1 MKIEDVHSVA
11 IYPAIGVARIGNSPT
26 DYFLGSAIP
35 GKPATDSDDFRD
47 ADGNI
52 KRQGVKFHVYG
63 LDKDGKV
70 LGELNSRN
78 DTKIDWRVDLA
89 NKKSA
94 WYDFDIAF
102 DIPTAEGV
110 YDSDGFKVPEAL
122 QKPVESMLR
131 NDDFIGEIERKKLM
145 IETRMQH
152 ITGEGTNLNGS
163 KYQFEGEIGEWKMPV
178 NLGELKTDK
187 LGRLIFLGGKGHSAS
202 FTKPAAKLTT
212 FANNDNWHDD
222 TSDGPVDAKVKLSDG
237 RIFDAEG
244 AWVLTAPTNFAVGV
258 QAFSTGYDLIT
269 DVMAQMHP
277 ELVKEQPSFYEDIY
291 PVLSNLTINQWV
303 NAGISQ
309 EFGWGSGYE
318 FDREALLKAL
328 NDKSDKMRPL
338 RQNIFNAFRD
348 PTYEQMQPQ
357 NWPPLYGDAVTFN
370 MKSTNPRNWFA
381 ITELKY
387 NYLQKWAT
395 GDFIIDEPQPIKLWD
410 ERTPAEQANG
420 LTEAALEET
429 IGGPFH
435 PGCEF
440 TWPMRQKIMYESDK
454 KHLYR
459 IKRRA
464 KAKEYY
470 GDTLDYKTAL
480 GEGGPLDGST
490 PGDITKWMA
499 VPWQTDT
506 SSCLSAYRTYA
517 GEYLPTFWPARVP
530 NDVLTE
536 KDYEKLNSD
545 QGVDDKMNAFDPAS
559 RKKWLRGFIYNDKG
573 GFLYGTSIQDRVK
586 GITKF
591 TNEWYKAGIIVKKE
605 VSPTEDFLPKDV
617 WVETGRSIESD
628 PKSTS
633 KGLLAAELSDLE
645 GESGTQEEATLM
657 ADVEKAAAKRPD
669 WVDMNPRHLR

>member
-11 IYPAIGVARIGNSPT
+11 IYPAIGIARIGNSPT
-26 DYFLGSAIP
+26 DYFLGSTIP
-35 GKPATDSDDFRD
+35 GQPATDSDNFRD
-47 ADGNI
+47 KDGNI
-52 KRQGVKFHVYG
+52 KRQGVKFYVYG
-63 LDKDGKV
+63 LDKEGNV
-70 LGELNSRN
+70 LGELNSKN
-78 DTKIDWRVDLA
+78 KTKIDWRVDVA

-110 YDSDGFKVPEAL
+110 YDADGFKVPEEL
-122 QKPVESMLR
+122 RTPVQSALR
-131 NDDFIGEIERKKLM
+131 NSDFKGEDRKRLM
-145 IETRMQH
+145 IEAKAKH

-163 KYQFEGEIGEWKMPV
+163 QYQFEGKIGMWDMPV

-202 FTKPAAKLTT
+202 FTKPASSLTT

-222 TSDGPVDAKVKLSDG
+222 TSDGPVDAEVTLADG
-237 RIFDAEG
+237 RTLKAEG
-244 AWVLTAPTNFAVGV
+244 AWVITAPTNFAVGV

-269 DVMAQMHP
+269 DVMARMHP
-277 ELVKEQPSFYEDIY
+277 ELVKERPSFYEDIY

-303 NAGISQ
+303 NAGVSQ
-309 EFGWGSGYE
+309 EFGWGSGRQ
-318 FDREALLKAL
+318 FDRETLLQKL
-328 NDKSDKMRPL
+328 NDKSTEMRSI

-348 PTYEQMQPQ
+348 PSYEEMQPQ
-357 NWPPLYGDAVTFN
+357 NWPPLYGDAITFN

-381 ITELKY
+381 ITQLKY
-387 NYLQKWAT
+387 NYLRQWAE
-395 GDFIIDEPQPIKLWD
+395 GDFIIDKPKQIKPWR
-410 ERTPAEQANG
+410 ERTPAEQAHG

-440 TWPMRQKIMYESDK
+440 TWPMRQEIMYEKDI

-464 KAKEYY
+464 NAKEYF
-470 GDTLDYKTAL
+470 GETLDYQTAL
-480 GEGGPLDGST
+480 GKGGPLDGST

-536 KDYEKLNSD
+536 KDYKTLNSKE
-545 QGVDDKMNAFDPAS
+545 GVNEKMAAFGPAS
-559 RKKWLRGFIYNDKG
+559 RMKWLRGFIYNDQG
-573 GFLYGTSIQDRVK
+573 DFLYGTSIQDRVK
-586 GITKF
+586 GITNF
-591 TNEWYKAGIIVKKE
+591 TNEWYKAGIILKKE
-605 VSPTEDFLPKDV
+605 VTSPEGYLPKDV
-617 WVETGRSIESD
+617 WVETGRSIKPD
-628 PKSTS
+628 PKPTT
-633 KGLLAAELSDLE
+633 KGLLAEELSNLE
-645 GESGTQEEATLM
+645 GESGTKEEATLM
-657 ADVEKAAAKRPD
+657 EEVEKAAAKRPD
-669 WVDMNPRHLR
+669 WVDMNPRYLR